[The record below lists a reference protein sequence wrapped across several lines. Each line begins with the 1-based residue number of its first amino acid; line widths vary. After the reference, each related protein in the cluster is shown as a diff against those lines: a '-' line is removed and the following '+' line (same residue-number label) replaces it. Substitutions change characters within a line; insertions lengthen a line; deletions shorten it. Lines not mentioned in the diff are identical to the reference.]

1 MPDALQKYL
10 LTDLMNDDH
19 FRDLTWHIL
28 KTMTYYFENTS
39 KTESKYTSLGFPPGI
54 SPLS

>member
-10 LTDLMNDDH
+10 LTDLVNDDH

-28 KTMTYYFENTS
+28 KTMTHYFENTS